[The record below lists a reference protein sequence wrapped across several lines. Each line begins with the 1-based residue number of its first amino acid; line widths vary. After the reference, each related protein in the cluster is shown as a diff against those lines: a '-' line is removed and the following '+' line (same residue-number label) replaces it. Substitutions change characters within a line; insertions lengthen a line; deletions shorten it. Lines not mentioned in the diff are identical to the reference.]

1 MKIVNSQIRDSPFRE
16 PETRY
21 NFDAFDRV
29 EKPDFCTLSVRY
41 DRGGETRFLRHEYLK
56 DFGMP
61 ILDPNVVEFVSGSP
75 AQTARLGERLGRL
88 LRGGE
93 VICLAGN
100 LGAGKTCFAQGIGRG
115 WGAADNLTSPTFTLI
130 HELRRASDKV
140 RLYHVDLYR
149 IEKEAEAWLLGLS
162 DLMDATASVLI
173 EWPERAPSLLPP
185 DRLWIDLEF
194 LDDTRRR
201 LSFTA
206 TDDVHLELLSAF
218 KKSAF
223 GI

>member
-1 MKIVNSQIRDSPFRE
+1 LTTRKRCSRIFEIILSRA
-16 PETRY
+16 ETRY
-21 NFDAFDRV
+21 NSDAFWQED
-29 EKPDFCTLSVRY
+29 SS
-41 DRGGETRFLRHEYLK
+41 
-56 DFGMP
+56 MP

-93 VICLAGN
+93 VICLEGN
-100 LGAGKTCFAQGIGRG
+100 LGAGKTCLAQGIGRG
-115 WGAADNLTSPTFTLI
+115 WGAADDLTSPTFTLI
-130 HELRRASDKV
+130 HELRRAPDKA

-149 IEKEAEAWLLGLS
+149 IEKEAEAWMLGLT
-162 DLMDATASVLI
+162 DLMDSTASVLI

-185 DRLWIDLEF
+185 DRLWIKLEF

-201 LSFTA
+201 LTFIA
-206 TDDVHLELLSAF
+206 TDAIHLELLTAL
-218 KKSAF
+218 KKNVF